1 MAKSALRQYDAVFIY
16 PPAEETLGTVKNL
29 VSDEFK
35 GSSVKILKEE
45 DMGVKSLAYEIKKN
59 DRGHYICYN
68 IEAEPDTIK
77 SLEKSLK
84 LKPDILKFVFFRN
97 QQKT

>member
-16 PPAEETLGTVKNL
+16 PPGEEALNTVKTF
-29 VSDEFK
+29 VVDEFK
-35 GSSVKILKEE
+35 DSSVKILKED
-45 DMGVKSLAYEIKKN
+45 DMGVKTLGYEIKKS

-68 IEAEPDTIK
+68 IEAAPDTIK

-84 LKPDILKFVFFRN
+84 LKPEILKFVFFRRR
-97 QQKT
+97 Q

>member
-16 PPAEETLGTVKNL
+16 PPGEEIFNTVKTF
-29 VSDEFK
+29 VAEEFK

-45 DMGVKSLAYEIKKN
+45 DMGAKTLAYEIKKN

-68 IEAEPDTIK
+68 IEAAPDAIR

-84 LKPDILKFVFFRN
+84 LKQEILRFTFFRR
-97 QQKT
+97 QQ